1 MPSRL
6 LFVVYALAALLL
18 VGACTP
24 SAPAPV
30 VSAPVNIKVTT
41 APGSPNDQPVWVA
54 VDAGI
59 MQKNGLM
66 VEFVNAPAT
75 QGIAAL
81 VSGQTDMAG
90 TGGAEALGGIAGGA
104 DLVIVTNLVPVIP
117 WQFYAGPDVRSA
129 TDLRG
134 KKIGITTAGASYDTA
149 LRIVLPKFGLDPD
162 TDVTLI
168 TTGSIPNVSSALLAG
183 AIDAAPLVV
192 TPASFKVVQQGGFH
206 QVFDFATEAGA
217 YPGDVMVMR
226 RDYISQHR
234 DVVQKYVDSIV
245 QGVARFKSDRA
256 TAIQSAKKY
265 LDEPDDALVTRTY
278 EYFMQ
283 SVTPSQPFPKP
294 EQFTDVLAALAARNE
309 NAKSIDLNKVLD
321 PSFVQSAVD
330 RGLDKSPT

>member
-1 MPSRL
+1 
-6 LFVVYALAALLL
+6 
-18 VGACTP
+18 
-24 SAPAPV
+24 
-30 VSAPVNIKVTT
+30 
-41 APGSPNDQPVWVA
+41 
-54 VDAGI
+54 
-59 MQKNGLM
+59 
-66 VEFVNAPAT
+66 
-75 QGIAAL
+75 
-81 VSGQTDMAG
+81 
-90 TGGAEALGGIAGGA
+90 
-104 DLVIVTNLVPVIP
+104 
-117 WQFYAGPDVRSA
+117 
-129 TDLRG
+129 LRG